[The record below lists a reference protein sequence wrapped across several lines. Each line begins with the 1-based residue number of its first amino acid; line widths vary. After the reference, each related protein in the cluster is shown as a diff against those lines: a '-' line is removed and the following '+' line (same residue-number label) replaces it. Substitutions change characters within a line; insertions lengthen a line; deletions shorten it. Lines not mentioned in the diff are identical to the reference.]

1 MATSTTID
9 PKSVKDID
17 SDSIIIKQIRQES
30 NIPDIALDDTFR
42 KIGSE
47 FRGGSPLRP
56 LTKEE
61 EEQLLYPYLGIDER
75 DDNLNKT
82 CERFWIDFDVKV
94 PVGGV
99 ILNIAKGPNGYKN
112 ILDYFRYR
120 FAKAHSR
127 VATDE
132 ANKNNNVEYDFY
144 IENPNKVKQQQ
155 NDVIKLKKK
164 AYKEFTII
172 SEDDMKTEYV
182 LRVLGETRVDHK
194 TPVER
199 ENALA
204 NIVESNPKKFLSI
217 ANDKSLKEK
226 ALIEELEEA
235 NIIEKVGGS
244 YMYMDDIIAET
255 KKEMVAFLK
264 SQKNSKRV
272 NEFKAKLREK
282 KPEKYK

>member
-1 MATSTTID
+1 MSATTETKEYINE
-9 PKSVKDID
+9 DIG
-17 SDSIIIKQIRQES
+17 SDSIIIKQIRKTS
-30 NIPDIALDDTFR
+30 NIPDIALDDTFK

-56 LTKEE
+56 LSRKEE
-61 EEQLLYPYLGIDER
+61 EELLYPYLGLDER
-75 DDNLNKT
+75 DDNLNEK
-82 CERFWIDFDVKV
+82 CEKFWINFDVKV
-94 PVGGV
+94 PMGGA
-99 ILNIAKGPNGYKN
+99 ILNISKNPNGYKN
-112 ILDYFRYR
+112 ILDYLRYR

-127 VATDE
+127 VAIDE
-132 ANKNNNVEYDFY
+132 KNKDNKTEYDFY
-144 IENPNKVKQQQ
+144 VENPNAVKQKQ

-164 AYKEFTII
+164 AYKEFTVI
-172 SEDDMKTEYV
+172 SEDEMQTEYV
-182 LRVLGETRVDHK
+182 LRVLGETRVDQK

-204 NIVESNPKKFLSI
+204 NIVESNPKKFLSV
-217 ANDKSLKEK
+217 ANDKNLKEK

-264 SQKNSKRV
+264 SSKNSKKV
-272 NEFKAKLREK
+272 NEFKAQLREK